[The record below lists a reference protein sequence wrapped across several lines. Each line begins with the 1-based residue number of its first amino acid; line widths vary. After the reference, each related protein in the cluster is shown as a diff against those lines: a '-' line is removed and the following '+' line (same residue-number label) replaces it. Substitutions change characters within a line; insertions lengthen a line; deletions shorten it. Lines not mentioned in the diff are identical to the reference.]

1 MKAMRRFFFL
11 WLAVLASHGWL
22 FADHWTPVGA
32 PYEENMDLTG
42 VILINGEEQQST
54 ALEVGVFCGDE
65 CRGAG
70 RPLYFAPTQR
80 YVVMLIIYGEA
91 GDQLTF
97 KLFDH
102 ELNEELELASP
113 EAIAF
118 TEDGYG
124 NLSEPYMLN
133 FKDIDITQ
141 TTAFNQGWTWWSTF
155 IEQSGINGLTM
166 LENELGTNGLTIK
179 SQSQFVNYN
188 PNTNKWTGSLKS
200 ISNEGAFMIRVGTA
214 CEVSLT
220 GAPVNPADHPITLN
234 PGWTWIG
241 YPVGATMSVSDAF
254 ANITPSVGDQV
265 KSQSGFATYNG
276 TKWSGSLKN
285 MEPGKGYMY
294 KSNSAEAVILVYPD
308 GAGE

>member
-1 MKAMRRFFFL
+1 MRKAIALLMACL
-11 WLAVLASHGWL
+11 SGGWL
-22 FADHWTPVGA
+22 VAGHWTPVGA
-32 PYEENMDLTG
+32 PYEENMALTC
-42 VILINGEEQQST
+42 VVLINGEEQQSA
-54 ALEVGVFCGDE
+54 ALEVGVFCGAE
-65 CRGAG
+65 CRGAAQ
-70 RPLYFAPTQR
+70 PLLFPPTQR
-80 YVVMLIIYGEA
+80 YIFQITVFGEV
-91 GDQLTF
+91 GDTLNF

-102 ELNEELELASP
+102 ELNEELELTPP
-113 EAIAF
+113 EAITF
-118 TEDGYG
+118 TIDGYG

-133 FKDIDITQ
+133 FKDIEITQ
-141 TTAFNQGWTWWSTF
+141 TTSHNQGWTWWSTY
-155 IEQSGINGLTM
+155 IEQSDVNGLTL

-254 ANITPSVGDQV
+254 ANITPNVGDQV